1 MGLILSVV
9 RFLLGWKAMAFPGKT
24 YSLVDDPAIDH
35 IISWNH
41 DGSSFIVWKTDEF
54 ARGLCSKVFAH
65 NNFSSFVRQLYF
77 YGFRKI
83 SSTQWEFS
91 NDFFRR
97 GQRSLL
103 CNVRPKKVATPATA
117 VAATAPPRPQGTG
130 SPSPVALPMLCPQT
144 SHLLFPSL
152 PMQNY
157 NYNCEMQDFPAEL
170 NCSGSTSELIGEID
184 RLRKENLK
192 LCGECSWMRDLFNTM
207 TCSYLAWN
215 GSQASVDGSASQSR
229 GEAAVEDEDLLQLKL
244 GRTESSAI
252 KLGSASWFEFK
263 GLVFDNITIVDS
275 HRGLGLQILDGG
287 RQQIPSQSLH
297 RLFLKPFDANL
308 VCDFDNKSSLDLETK
323 TPLLPEYGK
332 SFQKDDS
339 RRLSGTQSS
348 WFDKAPFLKQFT
360 EEFPISHGC
369 SFTQTVFN
377 GVNVMAGVGIL
388 STPYAL
394 KEAGWASLVV
404 LLLFAVVCCYTAS
417 LMRHCFESREGIIS
431 YPDIGEAAFG
441 KYGRLFVS
449 IVLYSELYTYCVEFI
464 TLEGDNLARLFPG
477 MSLDWAGFQLD
488 SMHLFGIITAL
499 LILPTVWLRD
509 LRVISYLSAG
519 GVVATVVI
527 LLCLIFVGSV
537 DGIGFHQKG
546 EVVNWSS
553 IPFAIGVYGF
563 CYSGHSVFPNIH
575 QSMADKRKFTNALI
589 ICFVLCVIMYG
600 GAAILGFLMFGQGTL
615 SQITLNMPPHTVTS
629 KVALWT
635 TVINPLTKYPFLN
648 ASLGESLV
656 MALIGS
662 LLSVLVAVIM
672 PALCFLRIV
681 KKPTTTQVVLSTGTI
696 VLGVVSA
703 TLGTYSSLSEIL
715 KKY

>member
-1 MGLILSVV
+1 
-9 RFLLGWKAMAFPGKT
+9 MAEREKESEFFFEDEEEEE
-24 YSLVDDPAIDH
+24 DDDDIEDTR
-35 IISWNH
+35 NENGGGG
-41 DGSSFIVWKTDEF
+41 GSSSSDEEEEGTRRRF
-54 ARGLCSKVFAH
+54 RSPPPSSP
-65 NNFSSFVRQLYF
+65 FSSHQWPQSYRETTDSFTITASPIFETLRRLSSVRY
-77 YGFRKI
+77 
-83 SSTQWEFS
+83 
-91 NDFFRR
+91 
-97 GQRSLL
+97 
-103 CNVRPKKVATPATA
+103 
-117 VAATAPPRPQGTG
+117 
-130 SPSPVALPMLCPQT
+130 
-144 SHLLFPSL
+144 
-152 PMQNY
+152 
-157 NYNCEMQDFPAEL
+157 
-170 NCSGSTSELIGEID
+170 SGSDI
-184 RLRKENLK
+184 
-192 LCGECSWMRDLFNTM
+192 
-207 TCSYLAWN
+207 
-215 GSQASVDGSASQSR
+215 
-229 GEAAVEDEDLLQLKL
+229 
-244 GRTESSAI
+244 
-252 KLGSASWFEFK
+252 
-263 GLVFDNITIVDS
+263 
-275 HRGLGLQILDGG
+275 
-287 RQQIPSQSLH
+287 
-297 RLFLKPFDANL
+297 
-308 VCDFDNKSSLDLETK
+308 DNKSGLDLETK

-339 RRLSGTQSS
+339 HRLSETQSS
-348 WFDKAPFLKQFT
+348 WFDKAPFLKQLT

-369 SFTQTVFN
+369 SFTQTIFN

-449 IVLYSELYTYCVEFI
+449 TYCVEFI

-477 MSLDWAGFQLD
+477 TSLDWAGFQLD

-499 LILPTVWLRD
+499 LVLPTVWLRD

-527 LLCLIFVGSV
+527 LLCLIFAGTV
-537 DGIGFHQKG
+537 DGIGFNQKG
-546 EVVNWSS
+546 EVVNWSG

-563 CYSGHSVFPNIH
+563 CYSGHSVFPNIY

-589 ICFVLCVIMYG
+589 ICFLLCVILYG

-635 TVINPLTKYPFLN
+635 TVINPLTKYALLMNPLARSIEELLPIRVSSSFWCFILLRTALVVSSVGVAFIIPFF
-648 ASLGESLV
+648 GLV

-672 PALCFLRIV
+672 PALCFIRIV

-703 TLGTYSSLSEIL
+703 TLGTYSSLSEIV

>member
-1 MGLILSVV
+1 
-9 RFLLGWKAMAFPGKT
+9 MAERETESEFFFEDEEEEE
-24 YSLVDDPAIDH
+24 DDDIEDKM
-35 IISWNH
+35 NENGGG
-41 DGSSFIVWKTDEF
+41 GSSSSNEEEEGTRRRF
-54 ARGLCSKVFAH
+54 RSPPSSSP
-65 NNFSSFVRQLYF
+65 FSSHQWPQSYRETTDSFTITASPIFETLRRLSSVRY
-77 YGFRKI
+77 
-83 SSTQWEFS
+83 S
-91 NDFFRR
+91 
-97 GQRSLL
+97 
-103 CNVRPKKVATPATA
+103 V
-117 VAATAPPRPQGTG
+117 
-130 SPSPVALPMLCPQT
+130 
-144 SHLLFPSL
+144 
-152 PMQNY
+152 
-157 NYNCEMQDFPAEL
+157 CE
-170 NCSGSTSELIGEID
+170 I
-184 RLRKENLK
+184 
-192 LCGECSWMRDLFNTM
+192 
-207 TCSYLAWN
+207 
-215 GSQASVDGSASQSR
+215 
-229 GEAAVEDEDLLQLKL
+229 
-244 GRTESSAI
+244 
-252 KLGSASWFEFK
+252 
-263 GLVFDNITIVDS
+263 
-275 HRGLGLQILDGG
+275 
-287 RQQIPSQSLH
+287 
-297 RLFLKPFDANL
+297 
-308 VCDFDNKSSLDLETK
+308 DNKSSLDLETK

-360 EEFPISHGC
+360 EEFPINYGC

-449 IVLYSELYTYCVEFI
+449 IVLYSELYSYCVEFI

-477 MSLDWAGFQLD
+477 TSLDWAGFQLD

-499 LILPTVWLRD
+499 LVLPTVWLRD

-527 LLCLIFVGSV
+527 LLCLIFVGSA

-546 EVVNWSS
+546 EVVNWSG

-563 CYSGHSVFPNIH
+563 CYSGHSVFPNIY

-589 ICFVLCVIMYG
+589 ICFLFCVILYG

-615 SQITLNMPPHTVTS
+615 SQITLNMPPDTVTS

-648 ASLGESLV
+648 ASLGESKKQLCILLFASLTMYKYALLMNPLARSIDELLPIRVSNSFWCFILLRTALVVSSVGVAFIIPFFGLV

-703 TLGTYSSLSEIL
+703 TLGTYSSLSEIV